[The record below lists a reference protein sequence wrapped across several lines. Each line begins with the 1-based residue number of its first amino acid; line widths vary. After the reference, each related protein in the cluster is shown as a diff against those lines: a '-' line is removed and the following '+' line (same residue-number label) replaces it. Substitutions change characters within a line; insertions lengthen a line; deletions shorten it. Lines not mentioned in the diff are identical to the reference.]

1 MAVGTKGE
9 NTRALIIRTALT
21 LALERGLE
29 ALSLGLLAEAA
40 GLSKSGLFAH
50 FKSKEALQFAVLD
63 EAVETFADRVVAPA
77 LTKPRGEPR
86 LRALFLGKL
95 AWFDSNGVGKGCIF
109 SALQE
114 EFDDRPGPL
123 LDRLVEAELAWR
135 GTLVKAAALAIREH
149 HLAPDTDVEQLAFEL
164 EGIDASYRHH
174 RKFLGDASAS
184 KRALRAYQRLIGED
198 ARAPRRR

>member
-1 MAVGTKGE
+1 MVAGTKGE
-9 NTRALIIRTALT
+9 NTRALVIRAALT
-21 LALERGLE
+21 LAFERGLE
-29 ALSLGLLAEAA
+29 GLSLGALAEAA

-95 AWFDSNGVGKGCIF
+95 AWFDSNGFGKGCIF

-114 EFDDRPGPL
+114 EFDDRPGPI
-123 LDRLVEAELAWR
+123 LDRLVQAELSWR
-135 GTLVKAAALAIREH
+135 GALVKAVELAVRER
-149 HLAPDTDVEQLAFEL
+149 HLPAGADPEQLAFEL

-174 RKFLGDASAS
+174 RKFLADASA
-184 KRALRAYQRLIGED
+184 KERAVRAYERLIEHT
-198 ARAPRRR
+198 RPPRKR